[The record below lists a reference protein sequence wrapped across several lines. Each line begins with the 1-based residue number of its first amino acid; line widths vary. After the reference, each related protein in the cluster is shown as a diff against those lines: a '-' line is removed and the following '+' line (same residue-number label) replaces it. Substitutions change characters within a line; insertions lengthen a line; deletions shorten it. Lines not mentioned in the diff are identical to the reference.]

1 MINLNKKMVNKEL
14 LLKYITDLEIYQK
27 YINEEIV
34 PGKQILSPFRNEN
47 NASFGL
53 FIGDGGEIC
62 FKDFKLGG
70 GDCITFVKTL
80 FNLTYFE
87 ACSKIAIDFG
97 MGDDFII
104 KKFDKTE
111 TNNITPIN
119 RNEFLHKAGT
129 LSLQKTKREWK
140 SYDLLYWQEYGISL
154 DTLKFFNV
162 EPISHFFVNDKIIT
176 ADKYAYCF
184 KEFKDNKETYKIYQP
199 FNKTYK
205 WINSHNNSVW
215 QGWSQL
221 PQTGENLII
230 TKSLKDVMALYE
242 VTGICAVSLQCENV
256 LPKQQIFEELS
267 NRFLDI
273 YIFYDNDYDKE
284 ENWGQLFA
292 QKFKES
298 FKVFEILIDD
308 SYECKDFSDFVKKY
322 GNVKAKELINKQLIP
337 F

>member
-1 MINLNKKMVNKEL
+1 MINLNKRMVNKEL

-34 PGKQILSPFRNEN
+34 PGKMILSPFRNEN

-53 FIGDGGEIC
+53 FIGDGDEIC
-62 FKDFKLGG
+62 FKDFKVAG
-70 GDCITFVKTL
+70 GDCIKFVQIL
-80 FNLTYFE
+80 FNLNHFE

-97 MGDDFII
+97 MEDDFIV
-104 KKFDKTE
+104 KKVGKTE
-111 TNNITPIN
+111 TNNITPIS

-129 LSLQKTKREWK
+129 LNLQKTKREWK

-154 DTLKFFNV
+154 KTLEFFNV
-162 EPISHFFVNDKIIT
+162 EPISHFFVNGKIIT
-176 ADKYAYCF
+176 ADKYTYCF
-184 KEFKDNKETYKIYQP
+184 KEFKDNRETYKIYQP

-242 VTGICAVSLQCENV
+242 VTGIPSVSLQCENV
-256 LPKQQIFEELS
+256 LPKQQIFNELS

-292 QKFKES
+292 QKFKDS
-298 FKVFEILIDD
+298 FNVFDIIIEDK
-308 SYECKDFSDFVKKY
+308 YECKDFSDFVKKH
-322 GNVKAKELINKQLIP
+322 GIVEAKKLVKSQIIP